1 MRRALPSAL
10 VLTIGVAIAA
20 CGAPLTSA
28 DARDDASSIEAAVTP
43 DSSSDAGVAADAT
56 SSALSQQER
65 DDLLFL
71 REEEK
76 LARDVYGAL
85 NGQVAMVFSNIAMSE
100 QRHMDQVLALL
111 NSYGL
116 PDPAAGMAAGSFANP
131 TLQALYA
138 TLVQRGGASANA
150 ALAVGAEIEE
160 LDIADIRRLRTHT
173 TRPDINAVYDSLEL
187 GSRNHLRTFYSR
199 IVAAGSTYTPTHLDQ
214 ASFDAIVNSP
224 REMGGG

>member
-1 MRRALPSAL
+1 MYRLASAL
-10 VLTIGVAIAA
+10 VIAAGVHA
-20 CGAPLTSA
+20 CGAPLVSG
-28 DARDDASSIEAAVTP
+28 DASSDAASTDAV
-43 DSSSDAGVAADAT
+43 SVSDAASDRAADAA
-56 SSALSQQER
+56 SDGGAIAALSQQES
-65 DDLLFL
+65 DDLRFL

-76 LARDVYGAL
+76 LARDVYTAL
-85 NGQVAMVFSNIAMSE
+85 APQVAMVFTNIAMSE
-100 QRHMDQVLALL
+100 QRHMDQVLGLL
-111 NSYGL
+111 TTYGL
-116 PDPAAGMAAGSFANP
+116 ADPAAGMAAGAFANP
-131 TLQALYA
+131 TLQALST

-173 TRPDINAVYDSLEL
+173 TRPDILAVYDSLEL

-224 REMGGG
+224 REMGGN